1 MKILKNNLEAKKI
14 ITKEIENLLLSYN
27 QVYGEIVKKINN
39 TTLYE
44 GLKTDYLE
52 ILKITEKLLA
62 ECKGIDTFQA

>member
-1 MKILKNNLEAKKI
+1 M
-14 ITKEIENLLLSYN
+14 
-27 QVYGEIVKKINN
+27 NN

-52 ILKITEKLLA
+52 ILKITDKIID